1 MNLKDVR
8 MSMSIV
14 PQFGFLYNATL
25 RENIDPQHLLT
36 DQEIENSFN
45 QTGFKIRGI
54 MEENNNNN
62 NSNNENQNT
71 TNI

>member
-62 NSNNENQNT
+62 NNNENQNT